1 MSGYL
6 NKREKTMEAI
16 DEEGWMHS
24 GDLGKVDEVC
34 FNIFN
39 IHMIIILLLTG
50 WILLYYWTNQRFN
63 GFSVNLKL

>member
-6 NKREKTMEAI
+6 NQKEKTMEAI

-34 FNIFN
+34 
-39 IHMIIILLLTG
+39 LQ
-50 WILLYYWTNQRFN
+50 YYY
-63 GFSVNLKL
+63 SHVADV